1 MNQRQKPF
9 VEVPYIDSAGDYEA
23 TVNGGD
29 MVVFNVAVDGDI
41 EIYGVCYTTDNIG
54 YDYDYLKNEIKKQL
68 K

>member
-9 VEVPYIDSAGDYEA
+9 VEVPYIDGDGDYEA

-41 EIYGVCYTTDNIG
+41 EIYWVCYTTDNIG
-54 YDYDYLKNEIKKQL
+54 YDYLKKQL